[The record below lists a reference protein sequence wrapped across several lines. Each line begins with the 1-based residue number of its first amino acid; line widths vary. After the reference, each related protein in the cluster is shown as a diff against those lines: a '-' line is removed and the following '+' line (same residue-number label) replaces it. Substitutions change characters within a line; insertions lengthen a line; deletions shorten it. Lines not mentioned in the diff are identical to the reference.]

1 MRKIIIVSASVLVI
15 ILFFVITSCSS
26 DGAIYSRYNSIKID
40 GEQIYTKNYPGRLC
54 DIASSVSLFVIVDE
68 KEYAINTFFTSCSS
82 QLYVRENFEYITLNQ
97 AINDGIITGESVL
110 NYEWP
115 FEYFEV
121 HDLIN
126 DISIDYIVIE
136 NKDRSELITID
147 DIDIIQDIQNSS
159 SHIYDKFLIGV
170 IIIDEL
176 DGYIT
181 IYDTNGDIYELEV
194 TYNGIYFE
202 ELNSYQTSSDLL
214 WLFMDY
220 FEVMYD

>member
-1 MRKIIIVSASVLVI
+1 MRKIIIVSASILVI
-15 ILFFVITSCSS
+15 ILFLVFRSCSL

-82 QLYVRENFEYITLNQ
+82 QLYLRENSEYITLNQ
-97 AINDGIITGESVL
+97 AINDGVITGESVL
-110 NYEWP
+110 NYDWP

-136 NKDRSELITID
+136 NKDRSESITID

-170 IIIDEL
+170 TIIDEL
-176 DGYIT
+176 DGFIT
-181 IYDTNGDIYELEV
+181 LYDTNGDNYELEV
-194 TYNGIYFE
+194 MYNGIYFR
-202 ELNSYQTSSDLL
+202 ELNSYQTSSNLL